1 MKIANLTLG
10 PETTRVGE
18 FSYLALVGLQPLMIA
33 LNGPPGGGRYWH
45 IHVWAISLGVCRC
58 EGYGFQA
65 VYSSI
70 GYINQ
75 SVSV

>member
-10 PETTRVGE
+10 PEITRVGE
-18 FSYLALVGLQPLMIA
+18 FSYLALVGLQPL
-33 LNGPPGGGRYWH
+33 NPGGYWH

-75 SVSV
+75 SV

>member
-10 PETTRVGE
+10 PEITRVGE

-33 LNGPPGGGRYWH
+33 LNTPGGGGGYWH

-75 SVSV
+75 SV